1 MQFRKISESMTD
13 HEAEILL
20 HILLPGSKMKELN
33 RLEES
38 NCVDIIFDFQERE
51 WILIILPG

>member
-38 NCVDIIFDFQERE
+38 NCVDIIFDFQE
-51 WILIILPG
+51 